1 MVWTWK
7 ILCRYHTSWM
17 ETYFL
22 LVVSEK
28 LCSMMSTLMGVC
40 LLGVLS
46 RADRTVQASFDSFDF
61 LQHPQLLK

>member
-28 LCSMMSTLMGVC
+28 LCSMMSTLKGVC

-46 RADRTVQASFDSFDF
+46 RQTV
-61 LQHPQLLK
+61 LYKHLLTRSIFYNILNY